1 MHSEKNSQGQ
11 NVRKYRPD
19 GAKRYAPISATV
31 GGLAATRDRWVRL
44 PARSF
49 VLMLYS
55 KMHRF

>member
-1 MHSEKNSQGQ
+1 MARNDM
-11 NVRKYRPD
+11 P
-19 GAKRYAPISATV
+19 PISATV

-55 KMHRF
+55 KMHRFQARGVGQTARQVDCSIA